1 MSKKRKVIFLE
12 NPYDVE
18 TVFESMQIAGEQ
30 GKELLY
36 MDRLIA
42 TIRLDPE
49 ADLTNLNYKILHD
62 LQLLELEIM
71 EY

>member
-1 MSKKRKVIFLE
+1 MPKKRKVIFLE

-62 LQLLELEIM
+62 LQLLELETM

>member
-1 MSKKRKVIFLE
+1 
-12 NPYDVE
+12 
-18 TVFESMQIAGEQ
+18 MQIAGEQ

-49 ADLTNLNYKILHD
+49 ADLTNLNYKILQD
-62 LQLLELEIM
+62 LQLLELETT

>member
-18 TVFESMQIAGEQ
+18 TVFESMQIAGEY

>member
-1 MSKKRKVIFLE
+1 MSNPKKKLFLE

-42 TIRLDPE
+42 TLRVDSE

-62 LQLLELEIM
+62 LNLLTLEPV
-71 EY
+71 EN

>member
-1 MSKKRKVIFLE
+1 MPKKRKVIFLE

-49 ADLTNLNYKILHD
+49 ADLTNLNYKILQD
-62 LQLLELEIM
+62 LQLLELETT